1 MPKKRNY
8 LDCEDDLDG
17 DDYQILWMMMILTM
31 PQGI

>member
-17 DDYQILWMMMILTM
+17 DDYQILWMMILTM